1 MSIIKQ
7 LAEYASLL
15 WLVLE
20 VFLVAVLVFICL
32 VKRHKGKVHEESE
45 LEKAQEERD
54 IAVNEALDTSIVNKL
69 VMEIIPAGIK
79 VAEHLG
85 VVSDGKVKKML
96 CLSHVMQLCFTE
108 HIDFEKYVEVIN
120 GEIEKLI
127 AFSKEVNVKGR

>member
-20 VFLVAVLVFICL
+20 VLLVAVLVVICL
-32 VKRHKGKVHEESE
+32 VKRHKDKVHEESE

-54 IAVNEALDTSIVNKL
+54 IAINEALDTSIVNKL
-69 VMEIIPAGIK
+69 VMEVIPAGIK

-85 VVSDGKVKKML
+85 VSDGKVKKML